1 MTGPVRSGPV
11 RKDVKPELEPVG
23 TGSVRFRSGLLT
35 FLVNRFFSRFFF
47 TGSVRC
53 SGFPV
58 SMPTPSLHVELRQLL
73 TPP

>member
-1 MTGPVRSGPV
+1 MTGPV
-11 RKDVKPELEPVG
+11 RKDVKPEPEPVG

-35 FLVNRFFSRFFF
+35 FLVNRFFSGFFF

-58 SMPTPSLHVELRQLL
+58 PMPTPSINSVLL
-73 TPP
+73 